1 MDETFSCSQE
11 KSTNNK
17 QSRIVLRMDTPTYQ
31 IKKLK
36 KNNISNNHFSE
47 LLLKCCGKSSI
58 LDV

>member
-17 QSRIVLRMDTPTYQ
+17 QSRIALRMDTPTYQ

-36 KNNISNNHFSE
+36 KKQHF
-47 LLLKCCGKSSI
+47 KQPFFRTSS
-58 LDV
+58 